1 MIENNKESKYNRIN
15 QLLFNLAQK
24 SKYMEDLLVEIENST
39 DEDYRIKCEINFKNY
54 TDDCVSLV
62 RLIQEEAGF
71 FKCFSG
77 VPPEQYNQPPYER
90 KDCLDLPE
98 NKQLVDT
105 FFDTIKSDTEDLEWH
120 KTDRVY
126 VLNKEEGKYDVVK
139 EKLETPERRIF
150 SELEDETHSIE
161 EWQDVVKDFTPEWG
175 HDKNIFDEDIISA
188 AYAFMVGPVG
198 IQRKKVIAAE
208 SRKYSS
214 LEELKQ
220 DILTE
225 AKEKDMVL
233 YMTYAYQVADP
244 RDINKYSFKV
254 TENYPKIT
262 MYCWRGV
269 FLDKE

>member
-1 MIENNKESKYNRIN
+1 MSENTKESKYNRIN

-24 SKYMEDLLVEIENST
+24 SKYMKDLLVEIENST
-39 DEDYRIKCEINFKNY
+39 DEDYRIKCEINFKSY
-54 TDDCVSLV
+54 THDCVALV

-105 FFDTIKSDTEDLEWH
+105 FFNTIKSDADDLEWH

-126 VLNKEEGKYDVVK
+126 VLNKEKAKLDVIE
-139 EKLETPERRIF
+139 EKLKTPERRIL
-150 SELEDETHSIE
+150 SDLEDQTYSRE
-161 EWQDVVKDFTPEWG
+161 EWQDTIKDFAPELG
-175 HDKNIFDEDIISA
+175 HDKNIFDEDIIAA
-188 AYAFMVGPVG
+188 AYAFMVGPVS
-198 IQRKKVIAAE
+198 IQRNKAILAQT
-208 SRKYSS
+208 RKYSS

-233 YMTYAYQVADP
+233 YMTYAYEVADP
-244 RDINKYSFKV
+244 RDINKTTFKV

-269 FLDKE
+269 FLDKV

>member
-1 MIENNKESKYNRIN
+1 MDEEKLRQISTLLSCNQTMFMQMANGEYGDLNSDFNKGAVSSYLKNNKNIEKLVGILTLHKADALLDYSKQVEALENNKE
-15 QLLFNLAQK
+15 
-24 SKYMEDLLVEIENST
+24 LVSN
-39 DEDYRIKCEINFKNY
+39 
-54 TDDCVSLV
+54 
-62 RLIQEEAGF
+62 
-71 FKCFSG
+71 
-77 VPPEQYNQPPYER
+77 
-90 KDCLDLPE
+90 
-98 NKQLVDT
+98 
-105 FFDTIKSDTEDLEWH
+105 FFDTIKSDADNLEWH

-126 VLNKEEGKYDVVK
+126 VLNKEEGKYDVIE
-139 EKLETPERRIF
+139 EKLEAPERRIF
-150 SELEDETHSIE
+150 SELEDDTYSKE
-161 EWQDVVKDFTPEWG
+161 EWQDSIKDFAPEWG

-262 MYCWRGV
+262 MYCWRGA

>member
-1 MIENNKESKYNRIN
+1 MDEDNINIERVEELENNKE
-15 QLLFNLAQK
+15 
-24 SKYMEDLLVEIENST
+24 LVS
-39 DEDYRIKCEINFKNY
+39 NF
-54 TDDCVSLV
+54 
-62 RLIQEEAGF
+62 I
-71 FKCFSG
+71 
-77 VPPEQYNQPPYER
+77 
-90 KDCLDLPE
+90 
-98 NKQLVDT
+98 
-105 FFDTIKSDTEDLEWH
+105 DTIKSVAEDLEWH
-120 KTDRVY
+120 RTDRVY
-126 VLNKEEGKYDVVK
+126 VLNKEEGKYDVIE

-150 SELEDETHSIE
+150 SELEDETHSRE
-161 EWQDVVKDFTPEWG
+161 KWQDVIKDFAPEWGHHIPEWG

-233 YMTYAYQVADP
+233 YMTYAYLVADP
-244 RDINKYSFKV
+244 RDINKTTFIV

-262 MYCWRGV
+262 MYCWRGA